1 MTGDAGSDAGAGSDA
16 TVDAATGDASPPGD
30 PVALSVGY
38 VRATKAGDGDP
49 ATFRRALADLDP
61 EALADALDDDDARLA
76 FWLNVYNASVQDHLA
91 QEPRLFEERGL
102 VPRRPIFRRKLL
114 TIAGESLS
122 VDDVEHG
129 ILRRSR
135 SGVGLGYVP
144 RLRQSRFERRHRV
157 DDVDPRIH
165 FALNCGA
172 ASCPSVLAYTEEAV
186 DDQLDAS
193 TRGYLDAEVSYEP
206 STGTATVPKLFSWY
220 RGDFGGKRGIKR
232 FLREHDA
239 VPATADLSLAWA
251 AYDWTLKLGQ
261 YADA

>member
-1 MTGDAGSDAGAGSDA
+1 MTTDAGAN
-16 TVDAATGDASPPGD
+16 ATGDAAGGAASVPTD
-30 PVALSVGY
+30 PVALSIGY
-38 VRATKAGDGDP
+38 VRATKAGAGDP
-49 ATFRRALADLDP
+49 ADYRRALADLDP
-61 EALADALDDDDARLA
+61 QALADALDGDDARLA
-76 FWLNVYNASVQDHLA
+76 FWLNVYNASVQDYLA
-91 QEPRLFEERGL
+91 REPRLFEERGI
-102 VPRRPIFRRKLL
+102 VPRRPIFRRDLL
-114 TIAGESLS
+114 SIAGESLS

-157 DDVDPRIH
+157 DDVDPRVH

-172 ASCPSVLAYTEEAV
+172 ASCPPVLAYTVEDV
-186 DDQLDAS
+186 DAQLDAS
-193 TRGYLDAEVSYEP
+193 TRSYLETEVSYDP

-239 VPATADLSLAWA
+239 VPADASPSLSWAD
-251 AYDWTLKLGQ
+251 YDWTLKLGQ
-261 YADA
+261 YATE

>member
-1 MTGDAGSDAGAGSDA
+1 MTTDGGANAPGDAA
-16 TVDAATGDASPPGD
+16 VGDASVPAD
-30 PVALSVGY
+30 PISLSVGY

-49 ATFRRALADLDP
+49 ADYRRALADLDP
-61 EALADALDDDDARLA
+61 QALADALDGDDARLA
-76 FWLNVYNASVQDHLA
+76 FWLNVYNASVQDYLA
-91 QEPRLFEERGL
+91 EEPRLFEERGV
-102 VPRRPIFRRKLL
+102 VPRRPIFRRDLL
-114 TIAGESLS
+114 AVAGESLS

-157 DDVDPRIH
+157 DDVDPRVH

-172 ASCPSVLAYTEEAV
+172 ASCPPVLAYTAADV
-186 DDQLDAS
+186 DAQLDAS
-193 TRGYLDAEVSYEP
+193 TRGYLDTEVSYDP
-206 STGTATVPKLFSWY
+206 STRTATVPKLFSWY
-220 RGDFGGKRGIKR
+220 RGDFGGKAGIKR

-239 VPATADLSLAWA
+239 VPAAGRLSLAWGD
-251 AYDWTLKLGQ
+251 YDWTLKLGQ